1 MLSEDYKKAAQ
12 LFQEAVDCKPTR
24 GKYYS
29 EFAKLINEHTL
40 QQRAAL
46 EHLKKAVEVEPRNVG
61 YTMELA
67 AAYVDLSM
75 PTNAVRAYERV
86 LRLEPKNKK
95 ASKGLK
101 RLK

>member
-1 MLSEDYKKAAQ
+1 L
-12 LFQEAVDCKPTR
+12 LQESVDCKPTR

-40 QQRAAL
+40 QQRVAL
-46 EHLKKAVEVEPRNVG
+46 EHMKKAVEVEPRNVS

-67 AAYVDLSM
+67 AAYVDLGM

-86 LRLEPKNKK
+86 LRLEPKNSVAAK
-95 ASKGLK
+95 ALK